1 MDIVLEIGIILGLFV
16 LNGFFALA
24 EMAMV
29 SSRRIRLQHMAEQ
42 GNQGAARAAALLA
55 NPGRFLSAVQVG
67 ITAIAIL
74 SGAVG
79 GATLGARL
87 APLVNQI
94 PGIAPHG
101 PQVAVALVVIAI
113 TALSVVI
120 GELVPKR
127 IALSNPERIAAWAAQ
142 PLHVLTIVARPFV
155 WLLEITT
162 GALLTILRV
171 PERSAD
177 VMTEEEVRFAIAEGR
192 EAGVIDEVEQQMIHG
207 VLALADRPIAAIM
220 TPRPDIYWIDL
231 DDAQD
236 ITAREIADCPYSRV
250 VVARGGDLGHALGVV
265 QKKDLLGSLIAGNHL
280 QIEKHLL
287 EPLYVPEGVS
297 VLQTLEIFRRTP
309 VHVAFVLDEY
319 GDLLGLATL
328 TDVMEAIAGQLPEEH
343 ETPSEAI
350 VQRPDGSWLVD
361 GRVAINELVARLGM
375 AEPGG
380 AFHTVAGLA
389 LHHLARIPVEGDR
402 FEIAGW
408 RVEVIDMDGRR
419 IDKLLFM
426 PAQPLPVGP

>member
-1 MDIVLEIGIILGLFV
+1 
-16 LNGFFALA
+16 
-24 EMAMV
+24 MV
-29 SSRRIRLQHMAEQ
+29 S
-42 GNQGAARAAALLA
+42 
-55 NPGRFLSAVQVG
+55 
-67 ITAIAIL
+67 
-74 SGAVG
+74 
-79 GATLGARL
+79 
-87 APLVNQI
+87 QI

-101 PQVAVALVVIAI
+101 PQVAVALVVVAI
-113 TALSVVI
+113 TALSVII

-127 IALSNPERIAAWAAQ
+127 IALSNPERIAALAAQ
-142 PLHVLTIVARPFV
+142 PLHILTIIARPFV

-171 PERSAD
+171 PERSPD
-177 VMTEEEVRFAIAEGR
+177 VMTEEEVRFAIAEGT

-231 DDAQD
+231 DDPPAV
-236 ITAREIADCPYSRV
+236 TAREISDCPYSRV
-250 VVARGGDLGHALGVV
+250 VVAREGNLGRALGVV
-265 QKKDLLGSLIAGNHL
+265 QKKDLLDSLIAGNML
-280 QIEKHLL
+280 QIEKNLR

-297 VLQTLEIFRRTP
+297 VLQTLEMFRRTP
-309 VHVAFVLDEY
+309 VHVAFVVDEY

-350 VQRPDGSWLVD
+350 IQRSDGSWLVD
-361 GRVAINELVARLGM
+361 GRVDINDLIARLGV
-375 AEPGG
+375 AETDG
-380 AFHTVAGLA
+380 AFHTSAGLA

-402 FEIAGW
+402 FDIAGW
-408 RVEVIDMDGRR
+408 TVEVIDMDGRR

-426 PAQPLPVGP
+426 PAQTTPAGS

>member
-1 MDIVLEIGIILGLFV
+1 MDILVDIGVILGLFV

-29 SSRRIRLQHMAEQ
+29 SSRRLRLQHMADQ
-42 GNQGAARAAALLA
+42 GDRGAARAVALID

-87 APLVNQI
+87 APVVNEI
-94 PGIAPHG
+94 PGVAPHG
-101 PQVAVALVVIAI
+101 RQVAFALVVVAI
-113 TALSVVI
+113 TALSVII

-127 IALSNPERIAAWAAQ
+127 IALSNPERIAAWAAR
-142 PLHVLTIVARPFV
+142 PLHVLTIIAHPFV

-162 GALLTILRV
+162 GALLAILRV

-177 VMTEEEVRFAIAEGR
+177 AMTEEEVRFAIAEGA
-192 EAGVIDEVEQQMIHG
+192 EAGVIDKVEEEMIHG

-231 DDAQD
+231 DDSPEV
-236 ITAREIADCPYSRV
+236 IAREIADCPYSRV
-250 VVARGGDLGHALGVV
+250 VVAREGNLGRALGVV
-265 QKKDLLGSLIAGNHL
+265 QKKDLLDGLITGNNL
-280 QIEKHLL
+280 QIEKWLR
-287 EPLYVPEGVS
+287 EPLYVPETVS
-297 VLQTLEIFRRTP
+297 VLQTLEMFRRTP
-309 VHVAFVLDEY
+309 VHIAFVVDEY

-343 ETPSEAI
+343 ETPSEEMI
-350 VQRPDGSWLVD
+350 QRPDGSWLVD
-361 GRVAINELVARLGM
+361 GRVAVMELVNRLGV
-375 AEPGG
+375 AGIDG
-380 AFHTVAGLA
+380 AFHTAAGLA
-389 LHHLARIPVEGDR
+389 LHHLARIPVEGDH
-402 FEIAGW
+402 FDIPGW
-408 RVEVIDMDGRR
+408 TVEVIDMDGRR

-426 PAQPLPVGP
+426 PVQPASAGA